1 MFSRSDLR
9 HAIDNNLFDA
19 KKKTQIASSIKPRYQ
34 RKLRH
39 NSKLEAISTY
49 TLYCLGGYTARR

>member
-19 KKKTQIASSIKPRYQ
+19 KKTQIASSIKPRYQ

-39 NSKLEAISTY
+39 NSTFEAISTY